1 MTFEANRSILITMP
15 IFQYLTF
22 MCEQTELQERLT
34 QAGLEGW
41 RLHTCDPVVTVG
53 PQGSGLLNA
62 FVVMDRYVEDPGND
76 EELVDDDAAQEGIA
90 MKG

>member
-1 MTFEANRSILITMP
+1 MLTMP

-22 MCEQTELQERLT
+22 VCEQTELQDLLT
-34 QAGLEGW
+34 QHGLEGW

-62 FVVMDRYVEDPGND
+62 FVVMDRLKEEAYEP
-76 EELVDDDAAQEGIA
+76 EELVVDETHEGIA

>member
-1 MTFEANRSILITMP
+1 MLTMV

-22 MCEQTELQERLT
+22 VCEQSELQPLLSRY
-34 QAGLEGW
+34 GLEGW

-53 PQGSGLLNA
+53 PQGSGMLNA
-62 FVVMDRYVEDPGND
+62 FVVMDKFSD
-76 EELVDDDAAQEGIA
+76 EEDDQQVVVDDDAQEGIP

>member
-1 MTFEANRSILITMP
+1 MLTMP

-22 MCEQTELQERLT
+22 VCEQTELQPLLT
-34 QAGLEGW
+34 RYGQEGW

-62 FVVMDRYVEDPGND
+62 FVVMDRYVEGPEPEEPATND
-76 EELVDDDAAQEGIA
+76 DAQEGIA
-90 MKG
+90 MRG

>member
-1 MTFEANRSILITMP
+1 MTMP

-22 MCEQTELQERLT
+22 MCEQTELQVKLT
-34 QAGLEGW
+34 EHGLKGW

-53 PQGSGLLNA
+53 PQGSGLLHA
-62 FVVMDRYVEDPGND
+62 FVVMDRCVEPDS
-76 EELVDDDAAQEGIA
+76 EELVIEDDAQEGIA